1 MLESSDPMVR
11 RKYWL
16 KRLKRKESME
26 NEEKDKIKDDD
37 DKRIKN
43 EKKNDKKKTTDIVA
57 PIKKKTVL

>member
-1 MLESSDPMVR
+1 
-11 RKYWL
+11 
-16 KRLKRKESME
+16 ME

-43 EKKNDKKKTTDIVA
+43 EKKNDKKKTADIVA

>member
-43 EKKNDKKKTTDIVA
+43 EKKNDKKKTADIVA

>member
-1 MLESSDPMVR
+1 
-11 RKYWL
+11 
-16 KRLKRKESME
+16 ME

-43 EKKNDKKKTTDIVA
+43 EKKNDKKKITDTVA